1 MEKLAA
7 STNLFITA
15 LLVASAAFIFFA
27 SVITGHVLV
36 AIIAG
41 SLTWIGSR
49 ILKITI
55 DEQNK

>member
-1 MEKLAA
+1 MEKLA
-7 STNLFITA
+7 SSINLAITA
-15 LLVASAAFIFFA
+15 LLVLVAAFIFFV
-27 SVITGHVLV
+27 SVISGNVPV

-41 SLTWIGSR
+41 ALTWIGSR